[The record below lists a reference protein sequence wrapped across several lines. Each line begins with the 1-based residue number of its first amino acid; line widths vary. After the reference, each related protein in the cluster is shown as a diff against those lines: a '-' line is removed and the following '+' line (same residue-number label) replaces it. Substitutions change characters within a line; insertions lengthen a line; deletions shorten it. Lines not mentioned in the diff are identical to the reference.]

1 MHIGIG
7 YGDMTASK
15 SGMTLSERVNWTT
28 MTVSGVF
35 GDFFISNGQKCPS
48 KLHYHENNTKFVSNG
63 TSIASNLT

>member
-48 KLHYHENNTKFVSNG
+48 KH
-63 TSIASNLT
+63 